1 MRPRVH
7 GMRISGAGGGGF
19 LIMIA
24 KSPRDAAEVRA
35 MLEREPLNERSRFFD
50 FEINHKGIE
59 VTTC

>member
-1 MRPRVH
+1 VH
-7 GMRISGAGGGGF
+7 GMRISGAGSGGF